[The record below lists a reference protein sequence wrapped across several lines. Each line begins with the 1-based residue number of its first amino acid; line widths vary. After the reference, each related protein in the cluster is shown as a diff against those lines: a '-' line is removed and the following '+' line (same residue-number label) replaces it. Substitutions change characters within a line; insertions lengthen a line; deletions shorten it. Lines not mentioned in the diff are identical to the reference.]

1 MDRIIQKRRWTPK
14 RIAWVGG
21 GAVLSFVLI
30 YALLSVGGSSTLRL
44 EASKLTVSEVVSGEF
59 QEFIAVSGTIVPIK
73 TFYLDATQGGT
84 VTQVFLEEGSFVNAG
99 DSILQLDNTDLHLDI
114 MYREA
119 QLFEQMNNL
128 RNTRLLMEQN
138 TLMLRGDLLEIDRQI
153 GESKREYQQCVKLKE
168 KGLISENEF
177 EQAKEEHDYW
187 INKRELTV
195 ETQRQDSTLRAI
207 QIKQLEASISR
218 MQANMEIIKQKLENL
233 VVKAPIAGHLT
244 SLDAEVGQLKAA
256 GTRLG
261 QIDVLEGFKINAD
274 IDEYYIS
281 RISAGQTG
289 EVRIAGQTYQVTSSK
304 VYPEVKDGRFRV
316 DLEFSGE
323 EPEGMRRGQTVQIR
337 LALGEL
343 SQAVMLARGG
353 FYNDTGG
360 NWAYVLDQ
368 SGKFA
373 TKRKIRLGRYNTQVY
388 EVLDGLE
395 PGEKVITSSYDNFG
409 DFDRLTF
416 KDR

>member
-1 MDRIIQKRRWTPK
+1 VDRIIQKKRWTPK
-14 RIAWVGG
+14 RIAWLAG
-21 GAVLSFVLI
+21 GAVLAFVLI
-30 YALLSVGGSSTLRL
+30 YALLSVGGSSTLRV

-59 QEFIAVSGTIVPIK
+59 QEFIAVSGTIIPIK

-84 VTQVFLEEGSFVNAG
+84 VTQVFLEEGSYVNVG
-99 DSILQLDNTDLHLDI
+99 DRILQLDNTDLHLDV

-153 GESKREYQQCVKLKE
+153 GESKRKYRQCVRLKE

-187 INKRELTV
+187 VNKRELTV
-195 ETQRQDSTLRAI
+195 ETQRQDSTLRAV

-244 SLDAEVGQLKAA
+244 SLDAEVGQLKVA
-256 GTRLG
+256 GARLG

-281 RISAGQTG
+281 RIGSGQAG
-289 EVRIAGQTYQVTSSK
+289 EVRIAGQTYQVTCSK

-323 EPEGMRRGQTVQIR
+323 EPEGIRRGQTVQIR

-360 NWAYVLDQ
+360 NWAYVLDE

-388 EVLDGLE
+388 EVLEGLE
-395 PGEKVITSSYDNFG
+395 PGEKVITSSYDSFG

>member
-1 MDRIIQKRRWTPK
+1 MDRIIEKKRWTPK
-14 RIAWVGG
+14 RIAWIAGG
-21 GAVLSFVLI
+21 TILLFLVL

-44 EASKLTVSEVVSGEF
+44 EASKLTISEVVSGEF

-73 TFYLDATQGGT
+73 QFYLEPTHGGT
-84 VTQVFLEEGSFVNAG
+84 VTQVFLEQGSYVNVG
-99 DSILQLDNTDLHLDI
+99 DEILQLDNTDLHLDI

-119 QLFEQMNNL
+119 QFFEQMNNL

-138 TLMLRGDLLEIDRQI
+138 TLMLRADLLEIDRQI
-153 GESKREYQQCVKLKE
+153 GNSKRKYEQCARLKG
-168 KGLISENEF
+168 KGLISQHEF
-177 EQAKEEHDYW
+177 QQARDEHEYW
-187 INKRELTV
+187 TKKRELTL
-195 ETQRQDSTLRAI
+195 ETQRQDSTLRVV
-207 QIKQLEASISR
+207 QIKQLEASVAR
-218 MQANMEIIKQKLENL
+218 MQANMEVIKQKLENL
-233 VVKAPIAGHLT
+233 VIKAPIAGHLT

-256 GTRLG
+256 GSRLG
-261 QIDVLEGFKINAD
+261 QIDVLEGFKINAG
-274 IDEYYIS
+274 IDEYYIAG
-281 RISAGQTG
+281 ISTGQSG
-289 EVRIAGQTYQVTSSK
+289 EVKIAGKTYQVASSK
-304 VYPEVKDGRFRV
+304 VYPEVKDGRFQV
-316 DLEFSGE
+316 DLEFVGE
-323 EPEGMRRGQTVQIR
+323 EPEGIRRGQTVQIR

-360 NWAYVLDQ
+360 NWVYVVDE
-368 SGKFA
+368 SEKFA

-388 EVLDGLE
+388 EVLEGLE